1 MDSPVPSPWIWFP
14 TCPYCC
20 TLWPRPAVC
29 QKGHARTSLPRSSI
43 LEFTSSSR
51 KPSSIT
57 QPTLCSLLWTHCI
70 DRLPA
75 PAVRVIIEFIGHIN
89 SGSEMTL
96 MPQGLSHISTQKISN
111 VPGLRAP
118 SPVLLC
124 PWRTGESS
132 ESVGEGG
139 PRVQTYMRH
148 QIFLS
153 FWTSGPTLRG

>member
-1 MDSPVPSPWIWFP
+1 MDLIP

-20 TLWPRPAVC
+20 TLWPRPAC
-29 QKGHARTSLPRSSI
+29 QEGHGRTSSPPHSSI

-51 KPSSIT
+51 KPSSIA
-57 QPTLCSLLWTHCI
+57 QPTLCSLLTHCI

-75 PAVRVIIEFIGHIN
+75 PPIRVIIEFIGHIN

-96 MPQGLSHISTQKISN
+96 MPQGLSHIYLHTEDFKCSRPDSS
-111 VPGLRAP
+111 

-124 PWRTGESS
+124 PWWTGESS
-132 ESVGEGG
+132 ESFGEGG

-148 QIFLS
+148 QTFLS